1 MNRIDELDFFTGE
14 IDQDAEQLNINLQG
28 GDSLTILSMQQ
39 QPPQQTPTY
48 ALESSTSLDDLSVTK
63 ASASNNNNSLK
74 NSIPQTAQ
82 SNGSVKTT
90 AVQSNGSVKTTAAR
104 VIDLPSA
111 GRTTD
116 ESTSQAVNDDDDD
129 NDEYGGGDG
138 NGDDYGYAEEE
149 EGDGEDADDREE
161 REDETPELP
170 FGVGDK
176 VEADY
181 YGEGDYYPAT
191 VTAVMS
197 DHQPSSYALLYDDG
211 DTEDN
216 VPMERMRLVV
226 KAPAPKNAQRQ
237 GQGPARGAASS
248 SSSSGAGAGVGG
260 ASRPNRPPQTPPAS
274 VVTQPTPISVVVPS
288 SSRYTTTHHYKSLQT
303 Y

>member
-28 GDSLTILSMQQ
+28 GDSFTILSMQQ
-39 QPPQQTPTY
+39 QPPPQQTPTY

-90 AVQSNGSVKTTAAR
+90 AAR

-116 ESTSQAVNDDDDD
+116 ESTSQVVNDDD

-138 NGDDYGYAEEE
+138 NGDDDYGYAEEE

-170 FGVGDK
+170 FGVGDQ

-248 SSSSGAGAGVGG
+248 SSSGAGAGVGR
-260 ASRPNRPPQTPPAS
+260 ASRPNRPPQNPPAS